1 MAKTKKKTKKRFE
14 EKEIKLGEKRTAG
27 KKEEILQLYNTS
39 ENESISK
46 TTH

>member
-1 MAKTKKKTKKRFE
+1 MEKKKTKKRFE
-14 EKEIKLGEKRTAG
+14 EKEIKRREKRKVNRG
-27 KKEEILQLYNTS
+27 KEEILQLYNTS